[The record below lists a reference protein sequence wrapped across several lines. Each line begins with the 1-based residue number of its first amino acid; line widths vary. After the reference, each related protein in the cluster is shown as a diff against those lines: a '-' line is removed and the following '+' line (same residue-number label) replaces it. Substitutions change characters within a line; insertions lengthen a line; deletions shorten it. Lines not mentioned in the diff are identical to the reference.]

1 MLRRFLG
8 GERAMS
14 TFQQDNQ
21 KQDRSARE
29 PLAEVVDRAWI
40 AIVTILMIFTMI
52 GWAWFLGL
60 IGWRLVSWAIS

>member
-1 MLRRFLG
+1 MLRRLLG

-40 AIVTILMIFTMI
+40 VIVTILMIFTMI

-60 IGWRLVSWAIS
+60 IAWRLISWFIS